1 MRALQTGSR
10 PPLPAPRRGAVRA
23 LQPGPRQRLQAR
35 GAKLDGP
42 QAPEGAERTIH

>member
-10 PPLPAPRRGAVRA
+10 QL
-23 LQPGPRQRLQAR
+23 LQAL